1 MLNRDYRV
9 KGKRKPWP
17 ASEIA
22 LRQFRRAQWETW
34 REAMRR
40 SGAISPWA
48 ARTWSQLRAEG
59 QLEDDT
65 DIQGSSSSG
74 R

>member
-22 LRQFRRAQWETW
+22 LRQFRLREWQAW

-40 SGAISPWA
+40 TGRQMDWEP
-48 ARTWSQLRAEG
+48 RTWRELQEDG